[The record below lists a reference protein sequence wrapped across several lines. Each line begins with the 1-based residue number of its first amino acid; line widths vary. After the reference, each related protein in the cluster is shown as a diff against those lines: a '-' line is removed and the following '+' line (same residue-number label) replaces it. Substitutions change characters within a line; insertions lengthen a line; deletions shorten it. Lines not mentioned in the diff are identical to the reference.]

1 MYWFKHV
8 KKGID
13 PEVSKRTLI
22 EYIII
27 KLIGTASM
35 IIGLYHFMGLRV
47 SWISKG
53 TGADEI
59 RKITADLNG
68 IGVSLIVVGVACWL
82 FGTSYLERR
91 FYLDFDE
98 ENADDKKK
106 EKTVIKTQL
115 ILFSYYLLI
124 TILYGLAISF
134 IEGEY

>member
-1 MYWFKHV
+1 
-8 KKGID
+8 
-13 PEVSKRTLI
+13 
-22 EYIII
+22 
-27 KLIGTASM
+27 
-35 IIGLYHFMGLRV
+35 
-47 SWISKG
+47 
-53 TGADEI
+53 EI

-106 EKTVIKTQL
+106 EKTVIKTHL
-115 ILFSYYLLI
+115 ISFSYYLLF